1 MKFDQNLAAIHGYLC
16 SDGYVIKNPESQSH
30 KYYYIG
36 LRNTCLTLLEDF
48 NGRCNK
54 AFNVTP
60 IIYRNERCKFQSKE
74 VFYRLTKNDTYYSD
88 KWSLPI
94 LSKKNLS
101 LWLRAYFDCD
111 GWVFVEERQNRH
123 IGLDSINH
131 NGLSQIQQAL
141 KRFQIE
147 SKVKRVKNGY
157 MSRLLI
163 YKKES
168 LVNYQKHIGFLHPD
182 KKEKLRQVIE
192 SYVDYTWH
200 FPSQQNRLKEFV
212 IALLKEKVKIKYN
225 GIRKVNSILKS
236 NLTNVSTALN
246 ELFGI
251 DSKVYGPWING
262 YGTPY
267 YELVVQKKDKIAK
280 LNKILSLTKI

>member
-1 MKFDQNLAAIHGYLC
+1 MRFNKDLAAIHGYLC
-16 SDGYVIKNPESQSH
+16 SDGYVVKNPESQRH
-30 KYYYIG
+30 KYYHIG

-48 NGRCNK
+48 RTRCKKVFKVN
-54 AFNVTP
+54 P
-60 IIYRNERCKFQSKE
+60 IIYRNERCKFQSKKIYYE
-74 VFYRLTKNDTYYSD
+74 LTKSQTYYSER
-88 KWSLPI
+88 WNLPG

-111 GWVFVEERQNRH
+111 GWVFVKERQNRH

-141 KRFQIE
+141 KRFRIE
-147 SKVKRVKNGY
+147 SKVKRVKHGY

-163 YKKES
+163 YQKES
-168 LVNYQKHIGFLHPD
+168 LVNYQKHIGFLHPT
-182 KKEKLRQVIE
+182 KKERLKQAIE

-200 FPSQQNRLKEFV
+200 FPSERNRLKEFV
-212 IALLKEKVKIKYN
+212 IVLLKEKVKIKYN
-225 GIRKVNSILKS
+225 GIRRIDSILKS
-236 NLTNVSTALN
+236 NLTNLSKALN

-262 YGTPY
+262 YGTSY
-267 YELVVQKKDKIAK
+267 YELVVQKKDEIYK
-280 LNKILSLTKI
+280 LNHLFGTL